1 MTTPEPARTPP
12 ESRPPDSPSSDS
24 PTSGSP
30 SSGETG
36 LAGMHVWRIQA
47 VRDVLLIIT
56 VLAVLR
62 LGYEMSAITVPLL
75 VALGLAY
82 LFEPVITSMQSRWR
96 WRRTTA
102 VSVILALFI
111 GGVVLVV
118 VPVSLVVVG
127 QTASF
132 VRNAAGGQYADAFD
146 KGLALLPE
154 KTRADVESARD
165 WLEDTVPWSARI
177 FGDDASPAEPPAITS
192 DSDQDQTAANQ
203 APTSGSGPA
212 PAPNPNVDAS
222 PDPGIDPA
230 SDPDALNIQRMVADE
245 VSRQL
250 AARDRDPLE
259 GLLGPTTAT
268 DSPEQWSF
276 GSSALDMVGAGA
288 RRLWGLALGVIELG
302 LLAFLVPFYFFFFAV
317 SYPKVVRFARE
328 LVPNEQRDEVFR
340 LVGAMDRAVSGFVRG
355 RLVISA
361 ILGTVFAIGWLI
373 VGVPYSLA
381 LGMVV
386 GVFCAVPYLSVI
398 GVPVAIALLA
408 VEQVSLPEAERYAWW
423 GILLWPSLVYGVG
436 QTLDDWVLTPLI
448 QGKAT
453 DLDPVSIV
461 VAVLAGGALAGVYG
475 MLLAVPAAACVKILI
490 RELVMPRVRA
500 WSEGRARDPL
510 PGG

>member
-1 MTTPEPARTPP
+1 MSTSV
-12 ESRPPDSPSSDS
+12 SRPEEDSQP
-24 PTSGSP
+24 
-30 SSGETG
+30 ETE
-36 LAGMHVWRIQA
+36 LTRVHVWRIQA
-47 VRDVLLIIT
+47 VRDVLLIIA

-82 LFEPVITSMQSRWR
+82 LFEPVITAMQSRWR

-102 VSVILALFI
+102 VSVILAFFI
-111 GGVVLVV
+111 SVVVLVV

-132 VRNAAGGQYADAFD
+132 VRNAAGGKYANAFD
-146 KGLALLPE
+146 KGLALLPQ
-154 KTRADVESARD
+154 KTREDVESARD
-165 WLEDTVPWSARI
+165 WLEDTLPWSARI
-177 FGDDASPAEPPAITS
+177 FGDDVSAEGDVPSEPTTGDSEPPS
-192 DSDQDQTAANQ
+192 AATVGSATES
-203 APTSGSGPA
+203 APSERT
-212 PAPNPNVDAS
+212 VDAE
-222 PDPGIDPA
+222 D
-230 SDPDALNIQRMVADE
+230 LQRLVAAE

-250 AARDRDPLE
+250 ALADRDSFG
-259 GLLGPTTAT
+259 GLLDTPETAKG
-268 DSPEQWSF
+268 DGQWSF

-288 RRLWGLALGVIELG
+288 RRLWGLALGVVELG
-302 LLAFLVPFYFFFFAV
+302 LLVFLVPFYFFFFAV
-317 SYPKVVRFARE
+317 SYPKVLRFTRD
-328 LVPNEQRDEVFR
+328 LVPAEHRDEIFR
-340 LVGAMDRAVSGFVRG
+340 LVAAMDRAVSGFVRG

-361 ILGTVFAIGWLI
+361 ILGTVFAIGWLV

-381 LGMVV
+381 LGLVV

-398 GVPVAIALLA
+398 GVPVAIGLLA
-408 VEQVSLPEAERYAWW
+408 VDQVSMPEAERYAWW
-423 GILLWPSLVYGVG
+423 GILLWPTVVYGIG
-436 QTLDDWVLTPLI
+436 QTLDDWVLTPMI

-461 VAVLAGGALAGVYG
+461 VAVLAGGSLAGVYG

>member
-1 MTTPEPARTPP
+1 MT
-12 ESRPPDSPSSDS
+12 
-24 PTSGSP
+24 TSGSGP
-30 SSGETG
+30 AAPEPGSTTDDG
-36 LAGMHVWRIQA
+36 LTRVHVWKIQA

-82 LFEPVITSMQSRWR
+82 LFEPVIAAMQSRWR

-118 VPVSLVVVG
+118 VPVSLVVIG

-132 VRNAAGGQYADAFD
+132 VRNAASGRYADAFD

-154 KTRADVESARD
+154 ETRTDVEAARD
-165 WLEDTVPWSARI
+165 WMEETLPWSARI
-177 FGDDASPAEPPAITS
+177 FGDEVTRPRETAGPRAEPTEPTES
-192 DSDQDQTAANQ
+192 TAAPDPEPATATTS
-203 APTSGSGPA
+203 APDSSVA
-212 PAPNPNVDAS
+212 PAA
-222 PDPGIDPA
+222 DPA
-230 SDPDALNIQRMVADE
+230 TGGESDATTDLQRMVADE
-245 VSRQL
+245 VARQL
-250 AARDRDPLE
+250 AIRTPEPVTDPLE
-259 GLLGPTTAT
+259 QLLGPSDTPAA
-268 DSPEQWSF
+268 DEDQWSF

-288 RRLWGLALGVIELG
+288 RRLWGLALGVVELG
-302 LLAFLVPFYFFFFAV
+302 LLAFLVPFYFFFFAA
-317 SYPKVVRFARE
+317 SYPRVIRFTRE
-328 LVPNEQRDEVFR
+328 LVPHEHRDEVFR

-361 ILGTVFAIGWLI
+361 VLGTVFAIGWLI

-381 LGMVV
+381 LGLVV
-386 GVFCAVPYLSVI
+386 GIFCAVPYLSVI
-398 GVPVAIALLA
+398 GVPVAIGLLA

-423 GILLWPSLVYGVG
+423 GILLWPTLVYAVG
-436 QTLDDWVLTPLI
+436 QTLDDWVLTPFI

-461 VAVLAGGALAGVYG
+461 VAVLAGGSLAGVYG

-490 RELVMPRVRA
+490 RELVMPRIRA
-500 WSEGRARDPL
+500 WSAGRARDPL

>member
-1 MTTPEPARTPP
+1 MTTPEPRPSSP
-12 ESRPPDSPSSDS
+12 ESGA
-24 PTSGSP
+24 T
-30 SSGETG
+30 TG
-36 LAGMHVWRIQA
+36 TELTRVHVWRIQA
-47 VRDVLLIIT
+47 VRDVLLIIA

-82 LFEPVITSMQSRWR
+82 LFEPVIAAMQSRWR

-132 VRNAAGGQYADAFD
+132 VKNAAGGRYADAFD

-154 KTRADVESARD
+154 KTREDVESARD
-165 WLEDTVPWSARI
+165 WLEETIPWSARI
-177 FGDDASPAEPPAITS
+177 FGDEVPVRDAAVDETSEASHDAVGADDGSPAGNAPS
-192 DSDQDQTAANQ
+192 DTA
-203 APTSGSGPA
+203 S
-212 PAPNPNVDAS
+212 
-222 PDPGIDPA
+222 A
-230 SDPDALNIQRMVADE
+230 SDLQKMVADE
-245 VSRQL
+245 VARQL
-250 AARDRDPLE
+250 AMADRDPIDD
-259 GLLGPTTAT
+259 LLGSTPSSSSE
-268 DSPEQWSF
+268 DQWSF
-276 GSSALDMVGAGA
+276 GSSALGMVGAGA
-288 RRLWGLALGVIELG
+288 RRLWGLALGVVELG

-317 SYPKVVRFARE
+317 SYPRVLRFARD
-328 LVPNEQRDEVFR
+328 LVPEEHREEVFR
-340 LVGAMDRAVSGFVRG
+340 LVVAMDRAVSGFVRG

-361 ILGTVFAIGWLI
+361 ILGTVFAVGWLI

-381 LGMVV
+381 LGLVV
-386 GVFCAVPYLSVI
+386 GIFCAVPYLSVI
-398 GVPVAIALLA
+398 GVPVAIGLLA
-408 VEQVSLPEAERYAWW
+408 VDQVSMPEAERYAWW
-423 GILLWPSLVYGVG
+423 GILLWPTLVYGIG
-436 QTLDDWVLTPLI
+436 QTMDDWVLTPAI

-461 VAVLAGGALAGVYG
+461 VAVRAGGSLAGVYG

-490 RELVMPRVRA
+490 REVVMPRIRA